1 MLRVMDELISGP
13 AFASELG
20 GGASPQALQ
29 SVILS
34 SSTAAEG
41 TAKTRP
47 LRLPGPGVTIIESP
61 SPVVGVQ
68 NVITRNEHIAT
79 MVPHCSIN
87 WKQPRGRPRHSGCQD
102 PNDCSQTVTPLP
114 LKPCGMVTLL
124 RLPACAHPCHHGNS
138 CPLPLLLAILNLHG
152 LMEPC
157 WQRHAS

>member
-13 AFASELG
+13 AFASEVG

-34 SSTAAEG
+34 SSMAAEG
-41 TAKTRP
+41 TAKTRL

-61 SPVVGVQ
+61 SPVVG
-68 NVITRNEHIAT
+68 
-79 MVPHCSIN
+79 
-87 WKQPRGRPRHSGCQD
+87 D

-114 LKPCGMVTLL
+114 LKSCGMVTLL

-138 CPLPLLLAILNLHG
+138 CPLSLLLAILNLHG
-152 LMEPC
+152 PMELC

>member
-29 SVILS
+29 SVTLS
-34 SSTAAEG
+34 SSMAAEG
-41 TAKTRP
+41 TAKTRL

-61 SPVVGVQ
+61 SPV
-68 NVITRNEHIAT
+68 
-79 MVPHCSIN
+79 S
-87 WKQPRGRPRHSGCQD
+87 
-102 PNDCSQTVTPLP
+102 
-114 LKPCGMVTLL
+114 CGMVTLL